1 MITVIWKGI
10 YYNSL
15 EYFQLSEME
24 DTFLAKSKI
33 IGAYEDKSYLV
44 EYILKIDKKWEV
56 LSFKIEFEIN
66 NVRKKLSGLKKNND
80 WTINGNANPPFSGFT
95 FIDISLT
102 PFTNTLPIRNLRL
115 NQGQEKEIEVI
126 YIDIL
131 GNDIRPARQKYRRNT
146 DVNFRY
152 ENIPN
157 DFEADIDVDEDGLVV
172 YYPSLFERIASFK
185 ETLRNRD

>member
-1 MITVIWKGI
+1 MTTVIWKGI

-15 EYFQLSEME
+15 EYFQLSENE
-24 DTFLAKSKI
+24 DAFIANSKI
-33 IGAYEDKSYLV
+33 IGAYEDKSYLI
-44 EYILKIDKKWEV
+44 EYILKIDKEWRV
-56 LSFKIEFEIN
+56 QSFEIEFEIN
-66 NVRKKLSGLKKNND
+66 SVKKKLFGLKKNND
-80 WTINGNANPPFSGFT
+80 WTINGNSASSFSGFA

-102 PFTNTLPIRNLRL
+102 PFTNTLPIRNLHL
-115 NQGQEKEIEVI
+115 NHGQEKKVNVI

-131 GNDIRPARQKYRRNT
+131 ETDIKPARQKYRRST

-172 YYPSLFERIASFK
+172 FYPSLFERVASFK
-185 ETLRNRD
+185 ENRR